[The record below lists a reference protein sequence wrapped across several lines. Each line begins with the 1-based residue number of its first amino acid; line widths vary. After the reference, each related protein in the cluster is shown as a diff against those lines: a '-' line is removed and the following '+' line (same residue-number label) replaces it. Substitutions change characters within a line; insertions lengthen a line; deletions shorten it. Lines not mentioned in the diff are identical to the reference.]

1 MREIKFRVWDNKSQ
15 EYIKDLSNFWIRP
28 DFATVFMEWRP
39 DFDGETVFEYNKG
52 DFVFE
57 QYTGLKDI
65 TGKEIYENDIIK
77 FIPDITFEKSCVWQ
91 NWGHVWI
98 NNVDGIG
105 ISYNHPRSENSDR
118 LCDIITE
125 YYSVD
130 GHMKPI
136 LKYKIIGNEHQW
148 TN

>member
-1 MREIKFRVWDNKSQ
+1 MREIKFRVWHIIEKLWLDPWS
-15 EYIKDLSNFWIRP
+15 EEDPMMSL
-28 DFATVFMEWRP
+28 
-39 DFDGETVFEYNKG
+39 DGEIYLYDRATKDWSNKNSMSK
-52 DFVFE
+52 DICID

-65 TGKEIYENDIIK
+65 KGIEIYENDIIK

-98 NNVDGIG
+98 NNIDGIV

-136 LKYKIIGNEHQW
+136 LKYKIIGNEHQ
-148 TN
+148 